1 MGGRELPAVTASL
14 LTPCLPSLELVEG
27 GLRGQWGWRGGGR
40 FVLGALDAE
49 LFCLVKVVILL
60 TPAAM

>member
-14 LTPCLPSLELVEG
+14 LTPCLPSLDLVEG
-27 GLRGQWGWRGGGR
+27 GLRERWGWRGSGH
-40 FVLGALDAE
+40 FVLGALDAD
-49 LFCLVKVVILL
+49 LFCLIKVVILL

>member
-14 LTPCLPSLELVEG
+14 LTPCLLSLELVEG
-27 GLRGQWGWRGGGR
+27 GHRERWHWRGSGC
-40 FVLGALDAE
+40 FVLGALDAD